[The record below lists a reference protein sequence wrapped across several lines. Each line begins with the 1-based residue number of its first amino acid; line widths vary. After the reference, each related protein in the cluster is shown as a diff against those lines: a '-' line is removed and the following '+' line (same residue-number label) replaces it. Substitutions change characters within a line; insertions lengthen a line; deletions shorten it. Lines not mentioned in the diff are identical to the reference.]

1 MANKITITPS
11 LQDYLEA
18 ILNLSEDNRKVRIT
32 DIATEL
38 DVAKSSVHQAV
49 TQLEK
54 ADMVVHERYGPLE
67 LTGKGRKEAL
77 KVRDKHDILV
87 KFFTEV
93 LEVDGETADSDAC
106 LIEHVISQVTID
118 KLTEFFE
125 GYIKDH

>member
-1 MANKITITPS
+1 MTNKITVTPS

-18 ILNLSEDNRKVRIT
+18 ILNLSEDSKKVRIT
-32 DIATEL
+32 DIAAEL

-54 ADMVVHERYGPLE
+54 AEMVTHERYGPLE
-67 LTGKGRKEAL
+67 LTKKGRKEAL

-87 KFFTEV
+87 KFLTQV
-93 LEVDGETADSDAC
+93 LGVDSETADNDAC
-106 LIEHVISQVTID
+106 LIEHVISEVTID

-125 GYIKDH
+125 EYIDE

>member
-1 MANKITITPS
+1 MTNKVTITPS

-18 ILNLSEDNRKVRIT
+18 ILNLSEDSKKVRIT

-54 ADMVVHERYGPLE
+54 AKLVVHERYGPLE
-67 LTGKGRKEAL
+67 LTDKGRKEAL

-87 KFFTEV
+87 KFFTQV
-93 LEVDGETADSDAC
+93 LGVDYKTADNDAC
-106 LIEHVISQVTID
+106 LIEHVISQITIE
-118 KLTEFFE
+118 KLTKFFE
-125 GYIKDH
+125 DYIK